1 MRQRAYSFA
10 SSAFILLI
18 IAAPLAA
25 RPLEGSVRLV
35 CELQKTQTESRHV
48 APSEWSRLVLAESQ
62 LERVEVTV
70 VTSKDQMTISG
81 TGSEINFSFSSV
93 SGDQIINQRSS
104 WSFVHTATKGA
115 GSEIVQ
121 IWDQVSVDGPEKKNP
136 GVFFYS
142 HMEGLRR
149 TSQVG
154 PSSGQKDSDQKK
166 GSLRQTLITG
176 KCRY

>member
-18 IAAPLAA
+18 IAGPLAA

-35 CELQKTQTESRHV
+35 CELQKTQTETRHL
-48 APSEWSRLVLAESQ
+48 APSEWSRLVLGESQ
-62 LERVEVTV
+62 LERVDVTV
-70 VTSKDQMTISG
+70 VASKDQMTISG

-93 SGDQIINQRSS
+93 SGDQIINQGSS
-104 WSFVHTATKGA
+104 WSFVHTATEGA

-121 IWDQVSVDGPEKKNP
+121 IWDQVSVDGPTKKP
-136 GVFFYS
+136 GAFFYS

-154 PSSGQKDSDQKK
+154 PSSGQKDLDQKK
-166 GSLRQTLITG
+166 GSLRQTLIMG
-176 KCRY
+176 KCRN